1 MTLSDQS
8 EVQRHPRA
16 QGARHARKF
25 GADAN
30 ARLTSSTALV
40 LLVLLAVEGVTVI
53 QVRSLLTLHVFIGML
68 LVPPVL
74 IKLASTFW
82 RFAKYYSG
90 SPDYRRKGPP
100 PVVLRILGPMVAMLT
115 IILFLSG
122 ILLMFCP
129 KSWQLE
135 LLLLHKAS
143 FILWFGCMTVHVLG
157 HAGETARL
165 STKDWVRRVRGRV
178 AGSRARRLLISSS
191 LISGLVLAFLTV
203 PYVGPWLGARG

>member
-8 EVQRHPRA
+8 DLKRDPRA
-16 QGARHARKF
+16 QGARHARKL

-30 ARLTSSTALV
+30 SRLTSSTALV

-74 IKLASTFW
+74 IKLASTIW

-90 SPDYRRKGPP
+90 SPDYRLKGPP
-100 PVVLRILGPMVAMLT
+100 PVVLRILGPMVALLT

-122 ILLMFCP
+122 ILLLFSP
-129 KSWQLE
+129 KSWQVE

-178 AGSRARRLLISSS
+178 AGSRARRLLITSS
-191 LISGLVLAFLTV
+191 LVSGLALAFLTV